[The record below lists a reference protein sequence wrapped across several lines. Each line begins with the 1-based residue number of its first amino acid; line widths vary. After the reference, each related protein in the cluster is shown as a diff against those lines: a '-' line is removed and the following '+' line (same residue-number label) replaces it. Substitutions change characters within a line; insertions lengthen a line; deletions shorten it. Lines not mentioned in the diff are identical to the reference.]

1 MTPLALLLLTSPES
15 RAQDTGDVFVSL
27 PKDQVGEIFV
37 DGQPSG
43 ATAPGTVQVSAGTHM
58 IQVKGDCLSDT
69 RSADVGANGVTRLD
83 MELKP
88 LGGFAQITATPAEA
102 AVRLDGS
109 LIETPAAIELS
120 CGRHTLV
127 TKADRYLTDE
137 REFVVEMGG
146 AYSVNVELGLEGFG
160 SLSVI
165 VTPIDA
171 KVFLD
176 GSEVATGP
184 TTIPEVPKGK
194 HLVGATADDLPP
206 READVVVEEGKTARV
221 ELDLTGASDAPTE
234 LVVTDPIT
242 DAPKPE
248 REPRDVNLGKIAG
261 GSALIGVGVA
271 ALGAGTAIR
280 LQGLEFHDHY
290 SALDGDGDGFIDPEN
305 EAEAKRLWEQ
315 EIRPRKV
322 QSAALFG
329 VGGLAIA
336 GGAGVFIILED
347 DGAML
352 GVTGRF

>member
-176 GSEVATGP
+176 GSEVPLQGTS
-184 TTIPEVPKGK
+184 
-194 HLVGATADDLPP
+194 
-206 READVVVEEGKTARV
+206 
-221 ELDLTGASDAPTE
+221 TGAWTGHLQSP
-234 LVVTDPIT
+234 
-242 DAPKPE
+242 
-248 REPRDVNLGKIAG
+248 
-261 GSALIGVGVA
+261 
-271 ALGAGTAIR
+271 GA
-280 LQGLEFHDHY
+280 
-290 SALDGDGDGFIDPEN
+290 
-305 EAEAKRLWEQ
+305 W
-315 EIRPRKV
+315 
-322 QSAALFG
+322 FG
-329 VGGLAIA
+329 NSHWSPHVGGLDELRIYDRALSSGEVAAHYA
-336 GGAGVFIILED
+336 GTFDDDSGLLGHWSFDEETDIEAGAFLTEHYASSFSPRDSLELMQFLP
-347 DGAML
+347 GFVEP
-352 GVTGRF
+352 GG

>member
-1 MTPLALLLLTSPES
+1 MPVLSSDEPAALRHSRHIHYDRANMRHLLRP
-15 RAQDTGDVFVSL
+15 
-27 PKDQVGEIFV
+27 
-37 DGQPSG
+37 
-43 ATAPGTVQVSAGTHM
+43 
-58 IQVKGDCLSDT
+58 
-69 RSADVGANGVTRLD
+69 
-83 MELKP
+83 
-88 LGGFAQITATPAEA
+88 
-102 AVRLDGS
+102 S
-109 LIETPAAIELS
+109 LIVAAGHEL
-120 CGRHTLV
+120 
-127 TKADRYLTDE
+127 
-137 REFVVEMGG
+137 
-146 AYSVNVELGLEGFG
+146 
-160 SLSVI
+160 
-165 VTPIDA
+165 
-171 KVFLD
+171 
-176 GSEVATGP
+176 
-184 TTIPEVPKGK
+184 
-194 HLVGATADDLPP
+194 